1 MWKGG
6 EIMKKTLIGEKDK
19 GLNTIESRSG
29 ATVRGF
35 CGCGNYCPCG
45 SYHKGPKSTSD
56 GGRIMVMLIE
66 PSYPQP

>member
-35 CGCGNYCPCG
+35 CGCGTSCYCKG
-45 SYHKGPKSTSD
+45 STNKSTCDCS
-56 GGRIMVMLIE
+56 RIMLMLIS
-66 PSYPQP
+66 PSF